1 MSRMINRILV
11 VCVGN
16 ICRSPMGEALFIL
29 ALNKAGMKAIQVRS
43 AGMDALVGSKAD
55 KTVIR
60 LMLEQGV
67 DLSAH
72 RGQQLNRDILRWAD
86 LVLVMDKAQKR
97 SIESWEPGARGKVY
111 RIGKW
116 GDFDVPDPYMQSD
129 KKFETAL
136 ELITKGVSDWVPK
149 LKG

>member
-1 MSRMINRILV
+1 MFNRILV

-16 ICRSPMGEALFIL
+16 ICRSPMGEALFIH
-29 ALNKAGMKAIQVRS
+29 ALNEAGLSAVDVRS
-43 AGMDALVGSKAD
+43 AGLDALVGHPAD
-55 KTVIR
+55 KVVLR
-60 LMLEQGV
+60 LMQEQGV

-72 RGQQLNRDILRWAD
+72 RGQQLNRDILHWAD

-116 GDFDVPDPYMQSD
+116 GDFDVPDPYMQED

-136 ELITKGVSDWVPK
+136 ELIAKGVSDWVPK